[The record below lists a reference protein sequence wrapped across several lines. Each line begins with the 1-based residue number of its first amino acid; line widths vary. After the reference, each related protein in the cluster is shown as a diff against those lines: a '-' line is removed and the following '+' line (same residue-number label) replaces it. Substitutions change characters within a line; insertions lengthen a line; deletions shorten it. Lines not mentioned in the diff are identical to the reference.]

1 MYNGKEFNDD
11 VDFDLNWYDYGARF
25 YDPQLARWHSVDPH
39 AENYLSISPYAYV
52 GNNPIV
58 RIDPD
63 GRDWYEDKEG
73 KMIFDPKLSKDNHET
88 YMQENGIEGKYW
100 GSTGFSI
107 NEESGLSIAYYS
119 DGTSREG
126 LWQLSE
132 VVVEA
137 EMTDHQRI
145 MSNPL
150 VQGIHHMHGQFID
163 ISGQLIETSGNT
175 ISQLSYITGFYPG
188 VLFGSGISTIGLA
201 ISAISAYSQGENA
214 AGNYAVVAI
223 VLDRVTHGLINKAVP
238 VSGKDRFITRAWYDG
253 TRTVTDKT
261 LGKTVRGR

>member
-1 MYNGKEFNDD
+1 M
-11 VDFDLNWYDYGARF
+11 
-25 YDPQLARWHSVDPH
+25 DPH
-39 AENYLSISPYAYV
+39 AENYLPFSPYAYV

-73 KMIFDPKLSKDNHET
+73 KMIFDPDMLKDNHET
-88 YMQENGIEGKYW
+88 YMQENGMEGKYW

-145 MSNPL
+145 MSNPV
-150 VQGIHHMHGQFID
+150 VQAIHEGHGQFID
-163 ISGQLIETSGNT
+163 ITGQLVESAGNAINRGGYGVALIPGMQPLALGVIGLGSS
-175 ISQLSYITGFYPG
+175 ISA
-188 VLFGSGISTIGLA
+188 VGSGLGVMANLSNDNQSVAGYKAISTGVSMSL
-201 ISAISAYSQGENA
+201 E
-214 AGNYAVVAI
+214 AG
-223 VLDRVTHGLINKAVP
+223 INRAVP
-238 VSGKDRFITRAWYDG
+238 GGGTLIMTRGWLDG
-253 TRTVTDKT
+253 TKGIMDYSVNRK
-261 LGKTVRGR
+261 KK